1 MSILGKCHL
10 CCSLLSNVVSK
21 RDAKTGEALAIC
33 LCEGCGLV
41 QQSPIPADHELRIYY
56 SHHYRADYK
65 NTYSPK
71 PKYIYRAGRAAHNRI
86 AFLTEYLE
94 ANGQR
99 AVGLSMLDI
108 GAGGG
113 EVVFAATQ
121 AGFHA
126 KGIEPNEGYSAFARD
141 NYGIEVSTA
150 HLDDIANERFSVI
163 TMFHVLEHMPSPRKV
178 FRRLHELLEPD
189 GLLVVE
195 VPNIEQADASPANI
209 FFKAHLY
216 YYSASTLVYAAAE
229 AFEPVL
235 LEHTGNIRA
244 IFKRR
249 PTLIDA
255 SRPSAEDIEH
265 TRKRLQEKGWT
276 EYLLKGGGWKRPFQR
291 IANRL
296 REETSASNTPLITLK
311 RALKAL

>member
-1 MSILGKCHL
+1 
-10 CCSLLSNVVSK
+10 VVSE
-21 RDAKTGEALAIC
+21 RDAKTGEALTVC
-33 LCEGCGLV
+33 LCESCGLV
-41 QQSPIPADHELRIYY
+41 QQSPMPTDHELRIYY
-56 SHHYRADYK
+56 SHHYRTDYK
-65 NTYSPK
+65 STYSPK
-71 PKYIYRAGRAAHNRI
+71 PKYVYRAGRAARNRMS
-86 AFLTEYLE
+86 FLTEFL
-94 ANGQR
+94 ASNAR
-99 AVGLSMLDI
+99 DLRGLSMLDI

-113 EVVFAATQ
+113 EVVFAARQ
-121 AGFHA
+121 AGFDA
-126 KGIEPNEGYSAFARD
+126 RGIEPNEGYSEFARQA
-141 NYGIEVSTA
+141 YGIEVATA
-150 HLDDIANERFSVI
+150 HLDDLGDRSQSVI

-255 SRPSAEDIEH
+255 PRPSAEDIEH
-265 TRKRLQEKGWT
+265 TRKRLQDKGWT

>member
-1 MSILGKCHL
+1 M
-10 CCSLLSNVVSK
+10 
-21 RDAKTGEALAIC
+21 
-33 LCEGCGLV
+33 
-41 QQSPIPADHELRIYY
+41 
-56 SHHYRADYK
+56 
-65 NTYSPK
+65 
-71 PKYIYRAGRAAHNRI
+71 
-86 AFLTEYLE
+86 AFLTEYL
-94 ANGQR
+94 R
-99 AVGLSMLDI
+99 AVGQKANGLSMLDI

-126 KGIEPNEGYSAFARD
+126 KGIEPNEGYSVFARD

-150 HLDDIANERFSVI
+150 HLDDVANQQFSVI

-178 FRRLHELLEPD
+178 FRRLHELLEPN

-209 FFKAHLY
+209 FFKAHLN

-229 AFEPVL
+229 AFEPLL

-249 PTLIDA
+249 PALINA
-255 SRPSAEDIEH
+255 PRPSAEDIEH
-265 TRKRLQEKGWT
+265 TRQRLREKGWA

-296 REETSASNTPLITLK
+296 QEEACASKTPLITLR